1 MVSRLKLH
9 EEFCKILGTRYVYFD
24 PPESIKMSYPCIRY
38 LPSDPAQTYANDKN
52 YRKTNKYDGVIIDQ
66 DSESVIPDKILEH
79 FSMCKMSKPYRAD
92 GLNHF
97 PFTLY
102 Y

>member
-1 MVSRLKLH
+1 MASRLKLH
-9 EEFCKILGTRYVYFD
+9 EEFCEILGNRNGYFN

-38 LPSDPAQTYANDKN
+38 SLSDPDQKYANDKN
-52 YRKTNKYDGVIIDQ
+52 YRKTNKYEGVIIDH
-66 DSESVIPDKILEH
+66 DPDSVIPDKILEH